1 MTTEITD
8 NNGIHGRRSWLFYDA
23 ACPLC
28 VVWAERFRGWLRRRG
43 IYLLALQAPGVAER
57 LGLSGRELLKEMRLL
72 TAAGRVYGGAEAV
85 SQIARQTWWGWP
97 LFALS
102 RAPGVMPLFARLY
115 RRIAQRRNCH
125 GGACRR
131 KPAGRWPGWL
141 PLAVLPFVAI
151 LFKPALPAWGFM
163 WTMAFAIFLGCKWL
177 TWWSA
182 RTKAP
187 RNKLLP
193 SLAYLLAWPGMDA
206 EAFLNDKSV
215 PKKQARLGR
224 CFSATRMLFGIW
236 LVWGGAGL
244 AHPKHPLLA
253 GWIGLVGLGF
263 ILHFGFF
270 NLLALAWQSAGFD
283 AQPVMRSPILARS
296 LAEFWAKRW
305 NAAFHHLAH
314 TYAFNPL
321 RRRIGP
327 KRATLIV
334 FFISGLVHELVISLP
349 ADSGYGLPT
358 AYFSLQGFG
367 LLVERSVL
375 GRRLGLGHGLLG
387 WLFWAVI
394 VGGPA
399 FWLFHP
405 PFVHQVILPFLRQI
419 GSF

>member
-1 MTTEITD
+1 MNTEITD
-8 NNGIHGRRSWLFYDA
+8 DNAIQGRRGGLLYDA

-28 VVWAERFRGWLRRRG
+28 VAWAERFRGWLRRHG
-43 IYLLALQAPGVAER
+43 ICLLALQAPGVAER
-57 LGLSGRELLKEMRLL
+57 LGLSGGDLLKEMRLL

-102 RAPGVMPLFARLY
+102 RTPGVMPLFARLY
-115 RRIAQRRNCH
+115 RRIAQRRNCD
-125 GGACRR
+125 GGACQR
-131 KPAGRWPGWL
+131 KPEGQLPGWL
-141 PLAVLPFVAI
+141 PLAVLPFVAM

-163 WTMAFAIFLGCKWL
+163 WMVAFAIFLGCKWL

-182 RTKAP
+182 RAKAP
-187 RNKLLP
+187 RNKLRP

-206 EAFLNDKSV
+206 EAFLNDESV
-215 PKKQARLGR
+215 PKKQALFGW
-224 CFSATRMLFGIW
+224 CLSAAQVLFGIW

-253 GWIGLVGLGF
+253 GWIGLVGLAF

-270 NLLALAWQSAGFD
+270 HLLALGWQWAGFD

-296 LAEFWAKRW
+296 LAEFWGNRW
-305 NAAFHHLAH
+305 NVAFHQLAH
-314 TYAFNPL
+314 TYAFDPL
-321 RRRIGP
+321 RRSIGP
-327 KRATLIV
+327 KKATLMV

-358 AYFSLQGFG
+358 AYFLLQGFG
-367 LLVERSVL
+367 LLVERSAL
-375 GRRLGLGHGLLG
+375 GRRLGLGHGLPG
-387 WLFWAVI
+387 WLFWTVI

-405 PFVHQVILPFLRQI
+405 PFIHQVILPFLRQI